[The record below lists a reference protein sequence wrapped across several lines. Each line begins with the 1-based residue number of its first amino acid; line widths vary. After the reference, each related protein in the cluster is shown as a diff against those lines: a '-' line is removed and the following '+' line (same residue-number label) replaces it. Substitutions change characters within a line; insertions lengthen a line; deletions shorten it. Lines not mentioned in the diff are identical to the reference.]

1 MATLIGSWRVSFS
14 EGLDRDLGGHSF
26 LDGKLQLWSSNWL
39 VLLDHKG
46 DPIIGRHVLDSVI
59 SVGSSLHIQDHFIR
73 VLSLDATEVRPAELV
88 ISDAHPVMRPVP
100 AVEDLPRAN
109 DRLKSWKIT
118 YSTFKDLDHGR
129 MKSYDGFLELRKK
142 DNFLILNNAKGK
154 QIGYRFK
161 KSKDSFHLVAKLFCP
176 SHSIRM
182 GVLIY
187 IVRFPRHT
195 DQVVSAVDQVI
206 SADQSTGSV
215 IDSMV
220 ATQGKSSLA
229 S

>member
-1 MATLIGSWRVSFS
+1 
-14 EGLDRDLGGHSF
+14 
-26 LDGKLQLWSSNWL
+26 
-39 VLLDHKG
+39 
-46 DPIIGRHVLDSVI
+46 
-59 SVGSSLHIQDHFIR
+59 
-73 VLSLDATEVRPAELV
+73 
-88 ISDAHPVMRPVP
+88 
-100 AVEDLPRAN
+100 
-109 DRLKSWKIT
+109 
-118 YSTFKDLDHGR
+118 

-161 KSKDSFHLVAKLFCP
+161 KSKDSFHLGAKLFCP

-187 IVRFPRHT
+187 TVRFPRRT